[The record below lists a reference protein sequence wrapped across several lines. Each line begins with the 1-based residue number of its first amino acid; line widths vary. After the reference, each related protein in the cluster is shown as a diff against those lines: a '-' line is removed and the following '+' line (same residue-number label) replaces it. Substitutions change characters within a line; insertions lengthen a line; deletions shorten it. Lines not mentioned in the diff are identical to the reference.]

1 MHNCIP
7 VTHDIFWIGGNDR
20 RLALF
25 ESVYPIPRGVSYNAY
40 LVTGARTVLLDTV
53 DRAVS
58 EVFFE
63 NLDHLLAD
71 RPLDFVIV
79 NHMEPD
85 HAATLAEVVRLHP
98 EATVVCNAKTRTM
111 IEQFFST
118 DFAASLHMQLVKEG
132 DTLDTGSHRFTF
144 VMAPMVHWPEVMVTY
159 ETTEKVLFSADAF
172 GTFGAL
178 DGQIFADRESFD
190 SKYIDDARRYYTN
203 IVGKYGKHVQKL
215 LGKAAGLDIK
225 RLCPLHGQIWDRD
238 IDYILDKYQHWSTYQ
253 PEEKGVVIAYA
264 SMYGNTES
272 AANLLALMLRERGV
286 RNLSVIN
293 LMSTH
298 PSYLVSDAFRYSNI
312 VLAAPTYNNGLQ
324 PMMVAAIEDMAGMAV
339 QNRKYSLI
347 ANGSWSAASEKC
359 MQELISGMEGM
370 TQVGDSFIIR
380 SSMKADQTADLE
392 LLADKIVESMQ

>member
-1 MHNCIP
+1 MFAVRN
-7 VTHDIFWIGGNDR
+7 VTDDTVWIGADDR
-20 RLALF
+20 SVPIF
-25 ESVYPIPRGVSYNAY
+25 EGMFPIPNGVSYNSY
-40 LVTGARTVLLDTV
+40 VIKDEKTIIMDTCDSSV
-53 DRAVS
+53 AKQYW
-58 EVFFE
+58 E
-63 NLDHLLAD
+63 NLMSVLGDKTPDYL
-71 RPLDFVIV
+71 FVG
-79 NHMEPD
+79 HMEPD
-85 HAATLAEVVRLHP
+85 HGAQIKHIVDTYP
-98 EATVVCNAKTRTM
+98 EITVVASSRA
-111 IEQFFST
+111 IEMMN
-118 DFAASLHMQLVKEG
+118 DFYGLVPKNKMEVKEG
-132 DTLDTGSHRFTF
+132 DTLSLGRHTLHF
-144 VMAPMVHWPEVMVTY
+144 VSGMMVHWPEVMVAYDSYDGT
-159 ETTEKVLFSADAF
+159 LFCEDAF

-293 LMSTH
+293 LMSMH